1 MYRVKHD
8 MSGERYG
15 RLVVIERAGTDRNR
29 NALWRCRCDCG
40 NEKVISGKCLKSGDT
55 KSCGC
60 LQLENLRE
68 QAHKG
73 HSITHGDAHSRLYE
87 VWSTMIQRCTN
98 PKNKKYPDYGGR
110 GITVCDEWRE
120 YGPFLAWARAS
131 GYDENA
137 PRGGCTLDRID
148 NDRGYSPENCRWV
161 SMKVQSNNRRTR
173 VVTQAT

>member
-15 RLVVIERAGTDRNR
+15 RLVVIERVGTKNG
-29 NALWRCRCDCG
+29 NATWKCLCDCG
-40 NEKVISGKCLKSGDT
+40 NEKVIAGKCLRSGDT

-73 HSITHGDAHSRLYE
+73 HSVIHGDAHSRLYE
-87 VWSTMIQRCTN
+87 VWATMIQRCTN
-98 PKNKKYPDYGGR
+98 KNNKKYPDYGGR
-110 GITVCDEWRE
+110 GITVCAEWKKYE
-120 YGPFLAWARAS
+120 QFLAWAKAN

-137 PRGGCTLDRID
+137 PRGECTLDRID
-148 NDRGYSPENCRWV
+148 NDKGYEPGNCRWV
-161 SMKVQSNNRRTR
+161 SMKVQSNNRRMRRCTN
-173 VVTQAT
+173 